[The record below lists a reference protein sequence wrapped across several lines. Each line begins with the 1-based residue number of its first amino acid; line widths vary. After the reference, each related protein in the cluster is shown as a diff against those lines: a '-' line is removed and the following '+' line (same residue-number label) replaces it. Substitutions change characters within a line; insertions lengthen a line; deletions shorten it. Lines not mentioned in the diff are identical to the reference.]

1 MAERVNKFKQ
11 MYKGR
16 KETTLTDEIADQL
29 YEQEDTA
36 SKDEVPATKISDSPA
51 APAEEKIDSPATPVR
66 TPIVPTAP
74 RDEPQNTKPS
84 SKAKADE
91 TKKPGRPRKYEDGS
105 TMFNFRISNRLK
117 EMTKIASSAK
127 GLSLTDY
134 FEKLIEEDYEKNK
147 DYYDIVKSRMLK

>member
-29 YEQEDTA
+29 YEQEDTV
-36 SKDEVPATKISDSPA
+36 SKNEVHSTKTSEFPA
-51 APAEEKIDSPATPVR
+51 ASAEEKAVPSATPVI

-74 RDEPQNTKPS
+74 IDEPQNTKPS

-105 TMFNFRISNRLK
+105 TMFNFRISNKLK

-147 DYYDIVKSRMLK
+147 DYYDIVKSKILK